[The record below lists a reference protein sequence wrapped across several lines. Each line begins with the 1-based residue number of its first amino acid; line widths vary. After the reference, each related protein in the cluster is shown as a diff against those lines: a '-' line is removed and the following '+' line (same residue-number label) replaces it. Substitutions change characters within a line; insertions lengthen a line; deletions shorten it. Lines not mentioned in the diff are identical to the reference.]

1 MRHVSRRGDYGKGKI
16 PWGQEVDKE
25 LVGRRSRPFEG
36 HPAWGNNVLD
46 CDDEWSGDKLGG
58 DGRTKRTPDLAVV
71 FMNREDT
78 LEVIDSLK

>member
-36 HPAWGNNVLD
+36 HPA
-46 CDDEWSGDKLGG
+46 
-58 DGRTKRTPDLAVV
+58 
-71 FMNREDT
+71 
-78 LEVIDSLK
+78 